1 MKVLQQIIQ
10 IFALV
15 LVANISLANSTPG
28 VNNSIFDQFS
38 FQEMLEID
46 LNLNMEEVFGN
57 RKNQEKHKAVLSFN
71 DKSGVAQTWNIKV
84 ALRGKFRRTRCDN
97 LAPLK
102 LHFSKDDLFDAG
114 LAKFNDLKLV
124 NECMEDSKDSKQLL
138 LREYLAYKLYN
149 QITEE
154 SFRVQFLKI
163 NYIDNQTGNV
173 RTEYGFVIED
183 TAQLRA
189 RIDASKIEKQFNA
202 NQNKFKQDQIKLMSV
217 FQYMIANPDWSLNR
231 NHNVKIFLQDE
242 KFIAVPYDF
251 DFSGI
256 VNAPYVKLNPE
267 LGIANQTDRVF
278 LGFENHT
285 EDLTKEMEI
294 FYLKKPLLIQTIKDC
309 ETLKG
314 RNRREMIR
322 FINSFYFESETFRL
336 PLQKNKVPTLGE

>member
-15 LVANISLANSTPG
+15 LMANISLANTTPG
-28 VNNSIFDQFS
+28 VYNSIFDEIS
-38 FQEMLEID
+38 FQEMLEVD
-46 LNLNMEEVFGN
+46 LELNMEEVFGN
-57 RKNQEKHKAVLSFN
+57 RKNREKSKAVLTFN
-71 DKSGVAQTWNIKV
+71 DKNGVTQTWNIKV
-84 ALRGKFRRTRCDN
+84 ALRGKFRRSKCNN

-102 LHFSKDDLFDAG
+102 LHFAKDDLFNAG
-114 LAKFNDLKLV
+114 LSKFNDMKLV

-149 QITEE
+149 QITDE

-163 NYIDNQTGNV
+163 NYIDNQTGDV

-183 TAQLRA
+183 TAELRA
-189 RIDASKIEKQFNA
+189 RIDAFKIEKRFNM
-202 NQNKFKQDQIKLMSV
+202 NQNKYQEDQIKLMSV
-217 FQYMIANPDWSLNR
+217 FQYMIANPDWSLGR
-231 NHNVKIFLQDE
+231 NHNVKIFLKDE
-242 KFIAVPYDF
+242 KLIAVPYDF
-251 DFSGI
+251 DFSGL
-256 VNAPYVKLNPE
+256 VNASYVKLNPE

-278 LGFENHT
+278 LGFENHA

-294 FYLKKPLLIQTIKDC
+294 FYSKKSLLIQTIKDC
-309 ETLKG
+309 EILRG

-322 FINSFYFESETFRL
+322 FINSFFNESDTFNL

>member
-1 MKVLQQIIQ
+1 MKLLQQFIQ
-10 IFALV
+10 IFVLV
-15 LVANISLANSTPG
+15 LMANFALANSTSG
-28 VNNSIFDQFS
+28 VNSIFDEFS
-38 FQEMLEID
+38 YQEMLEVD

-57 RKNQEKHKAVLSFN
+57 RQNQKKHKAVLSFN
-71 DKSGVAQTWNIKV
+71 DKSGTAQTWNIKV
-84 ALRGKFRRTRCDN
+84 ALRGKFRRSRCDN

-102 LHFSKDDLFDAG
+102 LHFGKDDLFNAG

-138 LREYLAYKLYN
+138 LKEYLAYKLYN
-149 QITEE
+149 QITNE

-183 TAQLRA
+183 TAQLRS
-189 RIDASKIEKQFNA
+189 RIDALKIEKQFNA
-202 NQNKFKQDQIKLMSV
+202 SDSKFKLDQVKLMSV
-217 FQYMIANPDWSLNR
+217 FQYMIANPDWSINR

-242 KFIAVPYDF
+242 KLIAIPYDF

-256 VNAPYVKLNPE
+256 VNAHYVKLNPE

-278 LGFENHT
+278 LGFENHA

-294 FYLKKPLLIQTIKDC
+294 FYSKKSQIIQTIKNC

-322 FINSFYFESETFRL
+322 FINSFYNESNTFRL
-336 PLQKNKVPTLGE
+336 PLEKNKVPTLGD